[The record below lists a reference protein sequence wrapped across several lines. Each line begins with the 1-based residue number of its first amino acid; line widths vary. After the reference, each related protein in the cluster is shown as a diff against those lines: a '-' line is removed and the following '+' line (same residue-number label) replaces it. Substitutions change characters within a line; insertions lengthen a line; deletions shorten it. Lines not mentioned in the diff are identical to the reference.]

1 MVGFLVCCFITL
13 ALATSHIIFD
23 KGNHYDSLI
32 HINFALLISLPFYS
46 SSGNRSVNSPP
57 VLRFIT
63 YCQLIAT
70 VNTFTEHH
78 GGGWSFK
85 KDMQHTFVF
94 RYFWHYYTNLQS
106 FKVNYSHRI
115 LGVLCTTFL
124 IEGSIT
130 GWTGGILGIYLSR
143 NNQVRIILC
152 ILRPF

>member
-32 HINFALLISLPFYS
+32 HINFFDLLISLPFYS
-46 SSGNRSVNSPP
+46 SSGNRSVNFPQY
-57 VLRFIT
+57 LDLL
-63 YCQLIAT
+63 LIAT

-78 GGGWSFK
+78 GSGWSFK